1 MGFLQGQQDHVTP
14 LKEALLENGGPVREE
29 ENEELIQASA
39 RRLSWSRAEP
49 GPPRAS
55 GEVGSRSVKVQ
66 TSGLGCPESVAP
78 TTEWEDS

>member
-1 MGFLQGQQDHVTP
+1 MRG
-14 LKEALLENGGPVREE
+14 EE
-29 ENEELIQASA
+29 SEELTQASA
-39 RRLSWSRAEP
+39 RRLSQRRAEP

-78 TTEWEDS
+78 TTEWEDSYLGNVTASPVLGWAQQPPRAAT